1 MTMMTMMTMMGMRID
16 LDLTLETNL
25 TSIVTE
31 PLDEI
36 FSPKIDTD
44 LTWEQFC
51 FSDIICD

>member
-1 MTMMTMMTMMGMRID
+1 MMTMMTMMGMRID